1 MMKQMIRV
9 DARGDQ
15 CPVPV
20 IKTKK
25 ALQELGGAGSVE
37 VHVDNEIAVQNLEKM
52 ASVKQLSCHS
62 EKLAERDY
70 RVVITAGEPEAP
82 AKEAEQGRTAE
93 VCGPDRQNR
102 TVVAISSAL
111 MGTGNEELGKVLL
124 KGFLYALAQSETL
137 PSAVLFYN
145 GGVQLTTAGSESLED
160 LKELEGQG
168 VEILSCG
175 TCLSYYELTGRLM
188 VGEVTNMYTILEK
201 LQEADKIIKP

>member
-1 MMKQMIRV
+1 MEQIIRV

-25 ALQELGGAGSVE
+25 ALQELEGAGSVE
-37 VHVDNEIAVQNLEKM
+37 VRVDNEIAVQNLEKM
-52 ASVKQLSCHS
+52 ASVKHFLCHS

-70 RVVITAGEPEAP
+70 KVVITAGEQKGAGPEQD
-82 AKEAEQGRTAE
+82 EAAEICRPDYRT
-93 VCGPDRQNR
+93 R

-111 MGTGNEELGKVLL
+111 MGTGNEKLGKVLM

-137 PSAVLFYN
+137 LSAVLFYN
-145 GGVQLTTAGSESLED
+145 GGVQLTTAGSEALED
-160 LKELEGQG
+160 LKGLEAQG

-175 TCLSYYELTGRLM
+175 TCLSYYELTDRLM

>member
-1 MMKQMIRV
+1 MEQMIRV
-9 DARGDQ
+9 DARGDP

-37 VHVDNEIAVQNLEKM
+37 VRVDNEIAVQNLEKM
-52 ASVKQLSCHS
+52 ASVKHFPCHS
-62 EKLAERDY
+62 EKLAEQDY
-70 RVVITAGEPEAP
+70 KVVITAGERKAAEPEQD
-82 AKEAEQGRTAE
+82 EAAEICRPDSRTS
-93 VCGPDRQNR
+93 
-102 TVVAISSAL
+102 TVVAVSSAL
-111 MGTGNEELGKVLL
+111 MGTGNEELGKVLM

-145 GGVQLTTAGSESLED
+145 GGVQLTTADSESLQD
-160 LKELEGQG
+160 LKELEAQG

-175 TCLSYYELTGRLM
+175 TCLSYYELTDRLM